1 MGTLFLISGHTS
13 FCFYPWFYRVTTPQQ
28 LVSRGLCIFLAAILQ
43 YNKGS
48 ARRSTLSLVNWNL
61 GVGGPTQSIS
71 TALGPYA
78 MTSSQISSRPAWPN
92 SINKYFITWP
102 RLGFLRQQNCSKL
115 HLAGPQANL
124 AGPYGFFRP
133 CSRYRERPSYGD
145 FASGLLLRARAG
157 PYGSYDKYTLLDG
170 FTA

>member
-1 MGTLFLISGHTS
+1 MGTLLLISGLTS
-13 FCFYPWFYRVTTPQQ
+13 FCFYPWLYRVTTPQE

-48 ARRSTLSLVNWNL
+48 TKRSTLSLVNWNL

-78 MTSSQISSRPAWPN
+78 MTLSQISSRPAWPN

-102 RLGFLRQQNCSKL
+102 LLGFLRQRKL
-115 HLAGPQANL
+115 SQTTFRGAPCDPSRAVRLFPALLALSRTAL
-124 AGPYGFFRP
+124 IRGF
-133 CSRYRERPSYGD
+133 CKW
-145 FASGLLLRARAG
+145 FAIESARGAVRVVR
-157 PYGSYDKYTLLDG
+157 
-170 FTA
+170 